1 MAKPKDKGRTSLQDR
16 MNSVLIGRGR
26 NTSMFGQD
34 LVAQPDAVNETM
46 RVRGMGPER
55 IAQQKVMVQQ
65 EIQRA
70 EIQKRVD
77 AFARASYR

>member
-55 IAQQKVMVQQ
+55 IA
-65 EIQRA
+65 
-70 EIQKRVD
+70 
-77 AFARASYR
+77 